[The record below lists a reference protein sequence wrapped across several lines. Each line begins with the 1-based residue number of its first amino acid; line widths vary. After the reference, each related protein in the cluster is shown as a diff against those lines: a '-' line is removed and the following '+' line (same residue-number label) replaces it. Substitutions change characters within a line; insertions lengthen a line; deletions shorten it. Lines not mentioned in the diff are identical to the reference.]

1 MIKCQKCGWEISWGR
16 NVKFCPNCGAPI
28 PAPTISSGIRVAA
41 FIILLIL
48 CISVTAIGA
57 SIKIEVSEAR
67 SLSHEVES
75 LENAVRSIGFQAI
88 FGNNFMHALIMF
100 APIVGPIWGFS
111 VLYNTGKVIAAISI
125 VNELDPRLNML
136 VLFFFPFT
144 WMEYISYALAISESI
159 FLTYS
164 IIKRNFREEFTT
176 ASKLVVLCSIIL
188 LIAALIEFYVISLL
202 ESSLKI

>member
-1 MIKCQKCGWEISWGR
+1 MTRCQRCGWEISWGR
-16 NVKFCPNCGAPI
+16 DAKFCPNCGAPV
-28 PAPTISSGIRVAA
+28 PAPTIGSGTRATA

-48 CISVTAIGA
+48 CISITAIGA
-57 SIKIEVSEAR
+57 AAKIEVSEAQ

-75 LENAVRSIGFQAI
+75 LENAVKSIGFQAI

-125 VNELDPRLNML
+125 VNGVDPGLTML
-136 VLFFFPFT
+136 VLFFLPFT

-164 IIKRNFREEFTT
+164 IIKRNFRGEFAM
-176 ASKLVVLCSIIL
+176 ASKLVILCSIIL
-188 LIAALIEFYVISLL
+188 LVAALIEFYMISLL
-202 ESSLKI
+202 EPSLKI